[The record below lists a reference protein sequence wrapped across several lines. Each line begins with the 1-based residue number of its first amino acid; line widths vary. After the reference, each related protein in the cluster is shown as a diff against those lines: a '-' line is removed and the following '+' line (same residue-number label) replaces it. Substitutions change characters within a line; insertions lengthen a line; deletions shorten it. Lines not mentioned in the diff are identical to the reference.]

1 MDRGFME
8 HYFEIAYNDVTGEI
22 AGEDE
27 QYAELQQAAD
37 EAIQSLAG
45 IVGEANTS
53 IWKQCEH
60 AINSLYAVQLH
71 LAKLA
76 YLRGAEDREKM
87 LREFRRKSPA
97 GGFFFWKGCDE
108 NGSNKTDC
116 APCEQGQDGRSMSG

>member
-45 IVGEANTS
+45 IVGESNTDLC
-53 IWKQCEH
+53 KQCEL

-87 LREFRRKSPA
+87 LR
-97 GGFFFWKGCDE
+97 
-108 NGSNKTDC
+108 
-116 APCEQGQDGRSMSG
+116 

>member
-27 QYAELQQAAD
+27 RYAELQQVAN
-37 EAIQSLAG
+37 EAIHALAD

-53 IWKQCEH
+53 LWKQCEH

-87 LREFRRKSPA
+87 LR
-97 GGFFFWKGCDE
+97 
-108 NGSNKTDC
+108 
-116 APCEQGQDGRSMSG
+116 